1 MPNSNLEGFIEP
13 NQVKTDKGKKKTTY
27 NTVLMTLGKYTK
39 SRFISFLIVP
49 KIEPNQVK
57 DEKTNI
63 VLKQTNILKLKPLL
77 GTFRSVNISYFV

>member
-49 KIEPNQVK
+49 KIESNEVK

-63 VLKQTNILKLKPLL
+63 VLK
-77 GTFRSVNISYFV
+77 